1 MQRNELEISM
11 RSKDFLDQEV
21 SFLSV
26 TRVEFNFDG
35 MSKTIR
41 NINCVYMYFLHNII
55 SSYVSSKVFTEK
67 LISNALF
74 YFYVLSLL
82 QYSGISVSTK

>member
-11 RSKDFLDQEV
+11 RSKDFLDQQV

-55 SSYVSSKVFTEK
+55 SSYVSSKVFTKK

-74 YFYVLSLL
+74 LFLGFIITS
-82 QYSGISVSTK
+82 INR

>member
-11 RSKDFLDQEV
+11 RSKDFLDQQV

-26 TRVEFNFDG
+26 TRVVEFNFDG

-74 YFYVLSLL
+74 LFLCFIITS
-82 QYSGISVSTK
+82 INR